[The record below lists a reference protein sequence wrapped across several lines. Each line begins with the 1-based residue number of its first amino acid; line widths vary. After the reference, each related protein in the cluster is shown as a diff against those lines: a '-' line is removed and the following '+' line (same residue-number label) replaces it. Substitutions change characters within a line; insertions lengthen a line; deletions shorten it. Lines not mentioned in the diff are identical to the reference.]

1 MEKGNGKYNI
11 SAIQLQGFFFY
22 GPLPFNSVYLCKSYI
37 VRNFPSYKQ
46 NKPSGHYDA
55 IVIGSGLGGL
65 TTAALLSQHGLK
77 VLVLEKHYTIG
88 GFTHVFKRKEYEWDV
103 GLHYVGEMHNEQKLL
118 PRLFNH
124 ITKGKLQWKDM
135 GEVYDKIVFED
146 KTYDLVKGRKNLVA
160 KLKAEFDS
168 SSDHDAIDRYMESV
182 KNVITGSRN
191 YYGMKVI
198 PGLIGKWLR
207 NWTSRKFLKYSDS
220 TTLEMLRT
228 FTCNEKLI
236 GVLCGQFGDYG
247 LPPAKSSFAMHAIL
261 INHYFNGGYYPV
273 GGSAKIAEYIYPQI
287 TSGGGD
293 VYSNAEVN
301 EIIFEGKKAVGVRMI
316 DGIEMTAD
324 RVISNAGVFNTFQKL
339 IDNQHPLVPKLKG
352 QFDDLRPSEAHL
364 CLYIGL
370 KKSSQEL
377 HLPTSNFWIY
387 PSYDHDKN
395 VSEYIDNPD
404 ENPFPVV
411 YISFPSAKDP
421 DWVNRFPGNSTIE
434 IISLARFEWFKK
446 WEDTRWG
453 KRGED
458 YEAMKE
464 KWSLRLL
471 ENLYQ
476 QLPHLKGQIDYY
488 ELSTPLSTKNFTG
501 YQSGEIYGL
510 EHSPA
515 RFRNEY
521 LTPHTPFK
529 NLYLTGQD
537 IVSCGIGGALMG
549 GLITS
554 SAILR
559 KNLIKTIM
567 K

>member
-1 MEKGNGKYNI
+1 
-11 SAIQLQGFFFY
+11 
-22 GPLPFNSVYLCKSYI
+22 

-46 NKPSGHYDA
+46 SKPSGTYDA

-88 GFTHVFKRKEYEWDV
+88 GFTHVFKRKDYEWDV
-103 GLHYVGEMHNEQKLL
+103 GIHYVGDMQSEKKLM
-118 PRLFNH
+118 PRLFQY
-124 ITKGKLQWKDM
+124 ITQGKLKWEDM
-135 GEVYDKIVFED
+135 GEVYDRIVFKD
-146 KTYDLVKGRKNLVA
+146 KTYDLVKGRGNLVN
-160 KLKAEFDS
+160 KLKADFNTPE
-168 SSDHDAIDRYMESV
+168 DHASIDRYMEAV
-182 KNVITGSRN
+182 KNVILSSRK
-191 YYGMKVI
+191 YYSLKVI
-198 PGLIGKWLR
+198 PGWVGNWVRKWG
-207 NWTSRKFLKYSDS
+207 SRKFLQYSDR
-220 TTLEMLRT
+220 TTLDVLRS

-236 GVLCGQFGDYG
+236 GVLCGQYGDYG
-247 LPPAKSSFAMHAIL
+247 LPPSQSSFAMHAIL
-261 INHYFNGGYYPV
+261 VSHYFNGGYYPI

-287 TSGGGD
+287 KQGGGE
-293 VYSNAEVN
+293 VYSNAEVK
-301 EIIFEGKKAVGVRMI
+301 EIITEGNKAVGVRM
-316 DGIEMTAD
+316 AD
-324 RVISNAGVFNTFQKL
+324 DYEIKADKIISNAGVFNTFQKL
-339 IDNQHPLVPKLKG
+339 IDQKHPLYPKLERKFEG
-352 QFDDLRPSEAHL
+352 LHASVAHI

-370 KKSSQEL
+370 KKSQKEL
-377 HLPTSNFWIY
+377 QLPRSNFWIY
-387 PSYDHDKN
+387 PSYDHDQN
-395 VSEYIDNPD
+395 VREYLIDPD
-404 ENPFPVV
+404 NKPFPVV

-421 DWVNRFPGNSTIE
+421 DWENRFPGTSTIE
-434 IISLARFEWFKK
+434 IISLAPYDWFKK

-464 KWSLRLL
+464 NWSKRLL

-476 QLPHLKGQIDYY
+476 QIPHLRGQIAYY

-510 EHSPA
+510 EHSPE

-554 SAILR
+554 SAILKR
-559 KNLIKTIM
+559 NLIKTIM